1 MSTTWHSFYPHM
13 SFCVFFSLLEFY
25 LHILG
30 DCSISGEK
38 KNEKWKYLKLQ
49 RNCLRAWT
57 RIKCVNS
64 CNMTI
69 SDKTCWLKS
78 WCPPIKTPICFL
90 DKRPSRN
97 KNSATWK
104 YTGINHIPCSILITL
119 LDHPK
124 SKQLWEPKYLNTQ
137 YMSDSLFS
145 TWSKWNMYIK
155 STFLA

>member
-1 MSTTWHSFYPHM
+1 MFLGAEFLFLFNLSLKIMSTTWHFLYPHWSFY
-13 SFCVFFSLLEFY
+13 SVFFLPFG
-25 LHILG
+25 ILFTHPRKLVHFWWNL
-30 DCSISGEK
+30 K
-38 KNEKWKYLKLQ
+38 KKWKYLKLQ

-104 YTGINHIPCSILITL
+104 YTGINHIPYSILITV

-124 SKQLWEPKYLNTQ
+124 SKQLWEP
-137 YMSDSLFS
+137 
-145 TWSKWNMYIK
+145 I
-155 STFLA
+155 